1 MNKKDQEIQRKLDE
15 LETTILKE
23 QTAKA
28 LPARV
33 EPSHSAPSNSLSS
46 TSAPAETIDA
56 KSDLQYFGGI
66 ALICLGLIQLFQHVR
81 LSSGF
86 MGMLGM
92 GGGGFGMLLIP
103 LLIGVGWLFY
113 DSKSTPAKLLTGAS
127 CVIMVLSIL
136 SSLVMVFPSLSVL
149 QTIFMLLPIALG
161 GAMLLKGMGGARAVT
176 EKLKKYKS

>member
-1 MNKKDQEIQRKLDE
+1 
-15 LETTILKE
+15 
-23 QTAKA
+23 
-28 LPARV
+28 
-33 EPSHSAPSNSLSS
+33 
-46 TSAPAETIDA
+46 
-56 KSDLQYFGGI
+56 
-66 ALICLGLIQLFQHVR
+66 
-81 LSSGF
+81 

-113 DSKSTPAKLLTGAS
+113 DLKRPPLLSLLTGAS

-161 GAMLLKGMGGARAVT
+161 GAMFLKGMGGARAVT